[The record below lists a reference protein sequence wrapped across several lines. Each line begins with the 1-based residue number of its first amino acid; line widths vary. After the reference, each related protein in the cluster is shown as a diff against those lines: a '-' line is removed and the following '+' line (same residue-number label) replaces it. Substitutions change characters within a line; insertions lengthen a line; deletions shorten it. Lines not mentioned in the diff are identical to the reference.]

1 QRLNRVLHILNRCN
15 ETMMRAVDGN
25 TLLKSICRI
34 IVETGPFH
42 LVWIGWND
50 PHTHVVTPVAWAGD
64 IEEYIKEITVF
75 SDDRPEGMG
84 VTGTAIRTGKPT
96 IRNHFLADQ
105 RTMQWYDIAINR
117 GFRSAASFPF
127 RLRGKVIGALTI
139 YDTKENTFEQKEIDL
154 FEELSLDISFGLDR
168 LAEAEQRRQAE
179 VALRE
184 SEQRFR
190 KTIETAEMGYF
201 FIDESGCYQDVN
213 NAWLKMHGFASRDEV
228 IGKHFSLT
236 QADDDL
242 KLSQKNV
249 DTLLDGVPIP
259 FAEFSRRCQDGS
271 IGYHTFSATPVVQ
284 RGKTIGLEGFLV
296 DITDQKRAQ
305 KEVRKSEKNY
315 SNLFTYMIDA
325 FAVHEIILDQDGVP
339 VDYRFLAVNP
349 AFENMTGLKTRNL
362 IGKTVLDVMPGTEDV
377 WIKTYGH
384 IALTGEPAHFEQ
396 YSQVLGRYYEITA
409 YRPAPNQFA
418 CIFTDITDR
427 KRAEEEILRFN
438 TELEQ
443 RVRERTVQLEI
454 ANHELESFSYSV
466 SHDLRAPLRGIDGWT
481 LAVMEDC
488 SDQLDEQ
495 AIGYLNRVRYQT
507 QRMGQLI
514 DDLLEFSRLSRAEMR
529 WGIVDLTAIAQ
540 AVTARLIEIQ
550 SERAVKFII
559 QPGMKTQGDSRL
571 LEIALTNL
579 LDNAFKFTSKRPF
592 AKIEVGHNGDLA
604 SPVFFV
610 RDNGAG
616 FDMAYADRLF
626 GAFQRMHQTS
636 EYPGTGIGLAIV
648 QRIIHR
654 HNGRVWVEA
663 QVDQG
668 ATFYFTI
675 EKKE

>member
-1 QRLNRVLHILNRCN
+1 
-15 ETMMRAVDGN
+15 
-25 TLLKSICRI
+25 
-34 IVETGPFH
+34 
-42 LVWIGWND
+42 
-50 PHTHVVTPVAWAGD
+50 
-64 IEEYIKEITVF
+64 
-75 SDDRPEGMG
+75 
-84 VTGTAIRTGKPT
+84 
-96 IRNHFLADQ
+96 
-105 RTMQWYDIAINR
+105 MQWYDIAINS
-117 GFRSAASFPF
+117 GFRSATSFPF
-127 RLRGKVIGALTI
+127 RLEGKVIGALTI

-154 FEELSLDISFGLDR
+154 FEELALDISFGLDR
-168 LAEAEQRRQAE
+168 LAEEEQRRQAE
-179 VALRE
+179 VTLRE

-213 NAWLKMHGFASRDEV
+213 NAWLKMHGFASHDEV

-259 FAEFSRRCQDGS
+259 FAEFSRRCKDGS

-396 YSQVLGRYYEITA
+396 YSQVLGRFYEITA

-427 KRAEEEILRFN
+427 KRAEEESLRFN

-443 RVRERTVQLEI
+443 RVRERTAQLEI

-466 SHDLRAPLRGIDGWT
+466 SHDLRAPLRSIDGWT

-514 DDLLEFSRLSRAEMR
+514 DDLLEFSRLSRAEMY
-529 WGIVDLTAIAQ
+529 WGKVDLTAIAQ
-540 AVTARLIEIQ
+540 TVTARLIEIQ
-550 SERAVKFII
+550 SDRAVEFII
-559 QPGMKTQGDSRL
+559 QPGMTTQGDSRL

-579 LDNAFKFTSKRPF
+579 LENAFKFTSKRPF
-592 AKIEVGHNGDLA
+592 SKIEVGHNGDLA